1 MDRDRLQYEGHKMVT
16 GSEDRGRVGLFVRG
30 ELLGVKREPGRPR
43 PNGDGNYPD
52 RYKVGVRVGPDVF
65 DVEYRDQYSADA
77 MVAALNPDASKGDT
91 ITLGVR
97 PRAAKG
103 YVFWMGEGET
113 AGGGDYE

>member
-1 MDRDRLQYEGHKMVT
+1 MLMVT
-16 GSEDRGRVGLFVRG
+16 GSDDSGGRSGLFVTG

-65 DVEYRDQYSADA
+65 DVEYRDQHTADA
-77 MVAALNPDASKGDT
+77 MLSAMNPGMTSKGDT
-91 ITLGVR
+91 VTLGVR

-103 YVFWMGEGET
+103 YVFWMGEGEA

>member
-1 MDRDRLQYEGHKMVT
+1 MVQ
-16 GSEDRGRVGLFVRG
+16 GSDDSGRAGLFVRG

-52 RYKVGVRVGPDVF
+52 RYKVGVRVGPEVF
-65 DVEYRDQYSADA
+65 DVEYRDEHSAVTS
-77 MVAALNPDASKGDT
+77 VATLNHGAVKGDT
-91 ITLGVR
+91 VTLVVR

>member
-1 MDRDRLQYEGHKMVT
+1 MMVQ
-16 GSEDRGRVGLFVRG
+16 GSDDSGRAGLFVRG

-52 RYKVGVRVGPDVF
+52 RYKVGVRVGSEVF

-77 MVAALNPDASKGDT
+77 MLSAMNPGMTAKGDT
-91 ITLGVR
+91 VTLGVTVR
-97 PRAAKG
+97 TAKG
-103 YVFWMGEGET
+103 YVFWVGEGEA